1 MWTIFVKS
9 TPGISFW
16 LRQDKILISEKVF
29 SGLKHGQ
36 SEIQGTTFSWKI
48 VRNYVHK
55 NLRYIKKKILQRRF
69 VNNVLST
76 VSTSSVLNVVV
87 SVVKN
92 LSVWSQEK
100 LSTTLCSWTQMLII
114 QIRHQTY
121 YANLPQSGRTDLIGL
136 KFKIAHSSTI
146 PIL

>member
-136 KFKIAHSSTI
+136 KFKMAHSPTI

>member
-100 LSTTLCSWTQMLII
+100 LSTTLCS
-114 QIRHQTY
+114 
-121 YANLPQSGRTDLIGL
+121 
-136 KFKIAHSSTI
+136 
-146 PIL
+146 